1 MSGAL
6 VVVDSPKRWP
16 LRIPGAEVVSSREY
30 LTDPSC
36 ASSPGTRFTRSPGSR
51 STAAPGTTGKP
62 PSKISCVGGRSC
74 ACSSCASSAAW
85 RAAASSATC
94 PTRGAR
100 STPVAGCAPARRRG
114 VAGSLYRDF
123 FHFASTRTGLVT
135 CEVNTRP
142 PNPESMSFHQ
152 SFGFRQV
159 GTQETDGGAKTV
171 SLMGVDLKARG

>member
-1 MSGAL
+1 MSACLPPARLRDVCEADLAEVHAINEACIPHVNSISLDRFQGFTHEAAYFRIAL
-6 VVVDSPKRWP
+6 LDERLAGYLVAFA
-16 LRIPGAEVVSSREY
+16 PGAPYESLNYRWFEQRYSDFIYIDRIAV
-30 LTDPSC
+30 
-36 ASSPGTRFTRSPGSR
+36 
-51 STAAPGTTGKP
+51 
-62 PSKISCVGGRSC
+62 
-74 ACSSCASSAAW
+74 
-85 RAAASSATC
+85 AAS
-94 PTRGAR
+94 
-100 STPVAGCAPARRRG
+100 ARRRG